1 MDRGKPETKATA
13 AESKI
18 LNVSFYRFAPISQ
31 PRERRDMMRSRVAE
45 NSEFASLRGTIIVTP
60 EGINAYFAG
69 PEAAVRHFLDSE
81 IMTIPGFAAI
91 TPKES
96 WSSHN
101 PFRKFVI
108 KNKAEAIGLGESGLD
123 PRVETGSY
131 LSPAEFKQWLD
142 QPERDFI
149 LVDTRNDYEV
159 ELGTFEGA
167 INPKIATFKEFPNW
181 VQQNLESAKDK
192 KIVTFCTGGIRCEKA
207 TALMVKQGFRDV
219 YQIDGGILKYLE
231 ETQSCKDQNHW
242 QGDCFVFDQ
251 RVAVDKDLNPTD
263 RTLCYA
269 CWHVLEPDDCAD
281 PRTIR
286 GESCPYC
293 FEQVQKRK
301 LEHAKR
307 LEARLAER
315 HARGREKGMRARSAY
330 EAAKARETMNAG
342 PLASLNKPADVGSQ
356 ATGL

>member
-1 MDRGKPETKATA
+1 MMETGKTPTA
-13 AESKI
+13 GV
-18 LNVSFYRFAPISQ
+18 LNVSFYRFSPIDN
-31 PRERRDMMRSRVAE
+31 PVELRDLIRSHVAE
-45 NSEFASLRGTIIVTP
+45 NSSYSLLRGTIILTP

-69 PEAAVRHFLDSE
+69 PEAAVRQFLDNE
-81 IMTIPGFAAI
+81 IFPAPGFGEI

-96 WSSHN
+96 WSATN

-108 KNKAEAIGLGESGLD
+108 KNKAEAIGLGDSDLD

-131 LSPAEFKQWLD
+131 LSPAEFKAWLD
-142 QPERDFI
+142 RPERDFI

-181 VQQNLESAKDK
+181 VHEHLGDAKDK

-207 TALMVKQGFRDV
+207 TALMMKQGFHDV

-231 ETQSCKDQNHW
+231 ETSSCKDQNHW
-242 QGDCFVFDQ
+242 NGDCFVFDQ
-251 RVAVDKDLNPTD
+251 RVAVDKELKPTD

-269 CWHVLEPDDCAD
+269 CWHVLEPDECTD
-281 PRTIR
+281 PRTVH

-293 FEQVQKRK
+293 YEHVQKRK
-301 LEHAKR
+301 HEHEQR
-307 LEARLAER
+307 MRARLAER
-315 HARGREKGMRARSAY
+315 HARGREKGLRAKLAY
-330 EAAKARETMNAG
+330 EAAKAAEALDMRSAKFGCHASSDGRSG
-342 PLASLNKPADVGSQ
+342 PTQ
-356 ATGL
+356 